1 MSVPPDHSD
10 PAPLP
15 DVLTLDPDQIP
26 SAVLRRLIREV
37 QQEVLE
43 REEVDRLRASDLVH
57 NHHNRG
63 R

>member
-1 MSVPPDHSD
+1 MSVPPD
-10 PAPLP
+10 PPPLP
-15 DVLTLDPDQIP
+15 DVLTLDPDQLP

-43 REEVDRLRASDLVH
+43 REEVDGPRASDLVH